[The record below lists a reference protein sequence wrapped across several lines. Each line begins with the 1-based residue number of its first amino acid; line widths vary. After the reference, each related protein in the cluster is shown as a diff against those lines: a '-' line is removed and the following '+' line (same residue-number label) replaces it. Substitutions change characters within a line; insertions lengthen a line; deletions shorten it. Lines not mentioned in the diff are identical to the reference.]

1 MMIYD
6 IYIYMNYM
14 YIYMIYHN
22 YPEGFVIWDVV
33 VWPILVQSQATGGDL
48 QRLSWQKG
56 LQRGGPGAAVPC
68 GAASTS

>member
-1 MMIYD
+1 
-6 IYIYMNYM
+6 
-14 YIYMIYHN
+14 MIYHN
-22 YPEGFVIWDVV
+22 YPEGFVILDVV

-68 GAASTS
+68 GAMRCRVHVVKDDGALIHPPP